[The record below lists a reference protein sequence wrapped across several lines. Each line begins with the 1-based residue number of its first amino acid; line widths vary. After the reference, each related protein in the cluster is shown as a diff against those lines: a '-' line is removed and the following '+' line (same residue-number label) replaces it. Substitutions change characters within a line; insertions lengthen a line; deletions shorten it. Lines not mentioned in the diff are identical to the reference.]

1 MLSCFVVSWLVI
13 TKSKVTSA
21 PTTQKTNKLTNQKT
35 RKMIST
41 TIDQE
46 IKQAML
52 AKDQA
57 KLRGLRAIKAA
68 FLLARTEK
76 GNEEMT
82 EDSELKILQKLV
94 KQRKESA
101 SIYKEQGREDLYL
114 VEQEEIDVIGA
125 FLPQQLD
132 RSEIEKIIARIIG
145 ETGATSIKEMGKV
158 MGVANKELAGKA
170 DGKLIGEIVKEQLA

>member
-1 MLSCFVVSWLVI
+1 
-13 TKSKVTSA
+13 
-21 PTTQKTNKLTNQKT
+21 
-35 RKMIST
+35 MIAN

-68 FLLARTEK
+68 ILLAKTEK
-76 GNEEMT
+76 GQSEELT
-82 EDSELKILQKLV
+82 EEAEMKILQRLV

-101 SIYKEQGREDLYL
+101 TIYKEQGREDLFT
-114 VEQEEIDVIGA
+114 VEQEEIDVINQ

-132 RSEIEKIIARIIG
+132 SDAIAQVVTRIIA

-158 MGVANKELAGKA
+158 MGLANKELAGKA
-170 DGKLIGEIVKEQLA
+170 DGKLIGEIVKAKLG

>member
-1 MLSCFVVSWLVI
+1 
-13 TKSKVTSA
+13 
-21 PTTQKTNKLTNQKT
+21 
-35 RKMIST
+35 MIAN

-68 FLLARTEK
+68 LLLAKTEK
-76 GNEEMT
+76 GHAEDISEEA
-82 EDSELKILQKLV
+82 EIKILQKLV

-101 SIYKEQGREDLYL
+101 TIYKEQGREDLYN
-114 VEQEEIDVIGA
+114 VEQEEIDVISQ

-132 RSEIEKIIARIIG
+132 KAAIEQIIAKIIA
-145 ETGATSIKEMGKV
+145 ESGATSVKEMGKV
-158 MGVANKELAGKA
+158 MGLANKELAGKA
-170 DGKLIGEIVKEQLA
+170 DGKLIGEIVKSQLA

>member
-1 MLSCFVVSWLVI
+1 
-13 TKSKVTSA
+13 
-21 PTTQKTNKLTNQKT
+21 
-35 RKMIST
+35 MIAI

-68 FLLARTEK
+68 LLLAKTEK
-76 GNEEMT
+76 GHAEEVT
-82 EDSELKILQKLV
+82 ADAEIKILQKLV

-101 SIYKEQGREDLYL
+101 TIYKEQGREDLFK
-114 VEQEEIDVIGA
+114 VEQEEIDVISQ

-132 RSEIEKIIARIIG
+132 KEAIEKIVAKIIA
-145 ETGATSIKEMGKV
+145 ETGATGIKEMGKV
-158 MGVANKELAGKA
+158 MGLANKELAGKA
-170 DGKLIGEIVKEQLA
+170 DGKLIGEIVKTQLG